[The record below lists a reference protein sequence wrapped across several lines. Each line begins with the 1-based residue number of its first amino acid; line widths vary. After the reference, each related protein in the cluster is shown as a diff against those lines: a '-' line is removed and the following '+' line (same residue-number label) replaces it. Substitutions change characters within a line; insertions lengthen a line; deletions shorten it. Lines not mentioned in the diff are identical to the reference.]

1 MSRAKVFVSWPD
13 YSIDDPE
20 TGARLVKGGFEPV
33 LWPRRG
39 ARSEDELIGMLKGCI
54 AAIASADPF
63 TDRVMQSNP
72 QLRIISRV
80 GVGVDSVDMEAATR
94 RDIAVSVTSGAN
106 AETVADHTLG
116 FILALLRKLV
126 PQHLCASNGRWERV
140 GPMTGSELPGK
151 TVGLIGAGG
160 IGKVVLRRLLGFDA
174 KVIYFDEFVPSLNG
188 ATKVAT
194 LAELLERSDI
204 VSIHMPLVPKTH
216 HIVDAAGIARM
227 KSGALLIN
235 TSRGP
240 LVDQAALFA
249 ALREGRLGGAGLDV
263 FDEEPPP
270 AGTFDGVPNLLLSCH
285 VAGVSH
291 KSIRRMTVSATSSAL
306 AMLAGETPDTV
317 LNPEVLRRKP
327 IRLPA

>member
-1 MSRAKVFVSWPD
+1 
-13 YSIDDPE
+13 
-20 TGARLVKGGFEPV
+20 
-33 LWPRRG
+33 
-39 ARSEDELIGMLKGCI
+39 
-54 AAIASADPF
+54 
-63 TDRVMQSNP
+63 
-72 QLRIISRV
+72 
-80 GVGVDSVDMEAATR
+80 
-94 RDIAVSVTSGAN
+94 
-106 AETVADHTLG
+106 
-116 FILALLRKLV
+116 
-126 PQHLCASNGRWERV
+126 
-140 GPMTGSELPGK
+140 
-151 TVGLIGAGG
+151 
-160 IGKVVLRRLLGFDA
+160 
-174 KVIYFDEFVPSLNG
+174 
-188 ATKVAT
+188 
-194 LAELLERSDI
+194 
-204 VSIHMPLVPKTH
+204 
-216 HIVDAAGIARM
+216 M

-291 KSIRRMTVSATSSAL
+291 ESIRRMTVSATSSAL

>member
-1 MSRAKVFVSWPD
+1 MSREKVFVSWPG
-13 YSIDDPE
+13 YSIDDQE
-20 TGARLVKGGFEPV
+20 TGARLVKAGFEPV
-33 LWPRRG
+33 LRPRTG
-39 ARSEDELIGMLKGCI
+39 ARSEDELIGMLRGCI

-63 TDRVMQSNP
+63 TERVMQSSP
-72 QLRIISRV
+72 KLRTISRV

-94 RDIAVSVTSGAN
+94 GGVAVSIAAGAN

-116 FILALLRKLV
+116 FVLALLRKLV
-126 PQHLCASNGRWERV
+126 PQHLCASDGRWERI
-140 GPMTGSELPGK
+140 GAMTGSELPGK

-160 IGKVVLRRLLGFDA
+160 IGKVVLRRLAGFDA
-174 KVIYFDEFVPSLNG
+174 KVIYFDEFVPSLEG
-188 ATKVAT
+188 ATKIST
-194 LAELLERSDI
+194 LAELLEQSDV
-204 VSIHMPLVPKTH
+204 VSIHMPLVPQTH
-216 HIVDAAGIARM
+216 HIVDTAGIARM
-227 KSGALLIN
+227 KPGALLIN

-270 AGTFDGVPNLLLSCH
+270 AGTFDGLPNLVLSCH

-291 KSIRRMTVSATSSAL
+291 ESIRRMTISATSSAL
-306 AMLAGETPDTV
+306 AMLAGEIPETV
-317 LNPEVLRRKP
+317 LNPEVLRLNP

>member
-1 MSRAKVFVSWPD
+1 MSGEKVFVSWPG

-20 TGARLVKGGFEPV
+20 TGGRLLREAFEPV
-33 LWPRRG
+33 LWPRTG
-39 ARSEDELIGMLKGCI
+39 ARSEDELIGMLKGCV

-63 TDRVMQSNP
+63 TERVMRSSP

-80 GVGVDSVDMEAATR
+80 GVGVDLVDMDAATR
-94 RDIAVSVTSGAN
+94 NEVAVSIASGAN

-126 PQHLCASNGRWERV
+126 PQHLCASAGRWERI
-140 GPMTGSELPGK
+140 GAMTGSELPGK
-151 TVGLIGAGG
+151 CVGLIGAGG
-160 IGKVVLRRLLGFDA
+160 IGRLVLRRLLGFDA
-174 KVIYFDEFVPSLNG
+174 RVIYFDEFVPALNG

-204 VSIHMPLVPKTH
+204 VSIHMPLVPKTR

-227 KSGALLIN
+227 KPDALLIN

-240 LVDQAALFA
+240 LVDQPALFA
-249 ALREGRLGGAGLDV
+249 ALREGRLGGAALDV
-263 FDEEPPP
+263 FEEEPPP
-270 AGTFDGVPNLLLSCH
+270 PGTFEGVPNLILSCH

-291 KSIRRMTVSATSSAL
+291 ESIRRMTISATSSAL

-317 LNPEVLRRKP
+317 LNPEALRRNPLKA
-327 IRLPA
+327 RA

>member
-1 MSRAKVFVSWPD
+1 MSRTKVFVSWPD
-13 YSIDDPE
+13 YSVDDVE
-20 TGARLVKGGFEPV
+20 TGARLVRSGFEPV

-39 ARSEDELIGMLKGCI
+39 ARSEDELIGMLKGCV

-94 RDIAVSVTSGAN
+94 RDIAVSTTAGAN

-116 FILALLRKLV
+116 FILALLRKLL
-126 PQHLCASNGRWERV
+126 PQHLCASSGRWERV
-140 GPMTGSELPGK
+140 GAMTGSELPGK

-174 KVIYFDEFVPSLNG
+174 KVIYFDEFIPSLNG

-204 VSIHMPLVPKTH
+204 VSIYMPLVSKTH
-216 HIVDAAGIARM
+216 HIVDSAAIARM
-227 KSGALLIN
+227 KPGALFIN

-240 LVDQAALFA
+240 LIDQAALFA

-270 AGTFDGVPNLLLSCH
+270 PGTFDGVPNLLLSCH

-306 AMLAGETPDTV
+306 AMLAGEIPDAV
-317 LNPEVLRRKP
+317 LNPEALRRKP
-327 IRLPA
+327 VRLPA